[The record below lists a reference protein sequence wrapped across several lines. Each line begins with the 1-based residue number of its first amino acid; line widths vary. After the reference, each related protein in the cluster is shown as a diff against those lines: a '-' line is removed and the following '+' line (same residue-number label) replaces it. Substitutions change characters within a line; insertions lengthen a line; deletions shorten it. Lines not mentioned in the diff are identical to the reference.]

1 MPTNF
6 RPQGPSNRRG
16 DVARIRGRSDGGW
29 ADEPRETFFAAAA
42 QICRDISFASTEALA
57 SELDGW
63 RERNG
68 RLFLIA
74 SAVVPPCDRSGQ
86 SAFGKRV
93 WGSWVETAA
102 IRLSTAIWWS

>member
-1 MPTNF
+1 MWQEFAEGPTVVGRMNHAKRSLL
-6 RPQGPSNRRG
+6 RPRRSVVIFHLPRPRPGRPSL
-16 DVARIRGRSDGGW
+16 
-29 ADEPRETFFAAAA
+29 TAA
-42 QICRDISFASTEALA
+42 
-57 SELDGW
+57 

-74 SAVVPPCDRSGQ
+74 LAVVPPCDRSGQ